1 MPASPAST
9 PAPKP
14 PAKHQAKPLAR
25 RLAVA
30 FALGLATGA
39 LGYLFGRYV
48 LTAAYPDGLPA
59 LTGLT
64 WADGLIALSAAFLI
78 MAALGLGVTSLN
90 ADALGR
96 LLKSE
101 GPATPHEIGDMRLQA
116 AVSLLAGVLLLA
128 PSVAAVAGFDA
139 GWTYL
144 AVLVVLALQSV
155 LNWRLFRAGDEMI
168 RDVMIRSGAVCFWGL
183 QGLLFLYAAAERLGL
198 VAPLTAWSMLAVLFA
213 AYLVASMVVTARRGL
228 A

>member
-1 MPASPAST
+1 MPASLSS
-9 PAPKP
+9 P
-14 PAKHQAKPLAR
+14 PAHKAPARKPLTR

-30 FALGLATGA
+30 FAMGLAAGA
-39 LGYLFGRYV
+39 AGYLFGRYV

-59 LTGLT
+59 LAGLV
-64 WADGLIALSAAFLI
+64 WADGLIALSAVGLI
-78 MAALGLGVTSLN
+78 MASLGIAVASRK
-90 ADALGR
+90 AEPLGR

-101 GPATPHEIGDMRLQA
+101 GPATPDEIANVRIQA
-116 AVSLLAGVLLLA
+116 AVSFMAGILLIA
-128 PSVAAVAGFDA
+128 PPIATVAGFDA

-144 AVLVVLALQSV
+144 ALLVVLACQSL
-155 LNWRLFRAGDEMI
+155 LNWRLFREGDEMI

-213 AYLVASMVVTARRGL
+213 AYLVVSVVVATRRGL